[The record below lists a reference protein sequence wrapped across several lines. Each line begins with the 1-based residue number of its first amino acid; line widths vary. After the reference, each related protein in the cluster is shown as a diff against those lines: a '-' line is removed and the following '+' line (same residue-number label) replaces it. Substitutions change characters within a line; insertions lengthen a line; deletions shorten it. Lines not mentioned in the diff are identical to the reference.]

1 MDYTNLVASKS
12 TDGSIQNWVNNDSF
26 SATTVLSEAE
36 DWIFRRLRVRE
47 MLSIAT
53 GNMVVGQDYI
63 AVPSDFVA
71 SRSFYYSGTEKVE
84 IKHSTLDA
92 IEAARSYDA
101 SGNVSQGKPTTFY
114 VDSTNAF
121 FPIAPNAT
129 FPYRWRYYGQP
140 TALGPSNTTNF
151 LTNQS
156 PRLLRCICLAMANE
170 FLKQDSDKLYWLR
183 LAEGEI
189 ETLHVADDE
198 VRWDLDVSVVVT

>member
-47 MLSIAT
+47 MLAIT
-53 GNMVVGQDYI
+53 VGNMVVGQDFI
-63 AVPSDFVA
+63 AVPNDFVA
-71 SRSFYYSGTEKVE
+71 SRSLYYSGTEKTE
-84 IKHSTLDA
+84 IRHRTLDD
-92 IEAARSYDA
+92 IESARSYDS

-114 VDSTNAF
+114 VDSANAF
-121 FPIAPNAT
+121 FPIAPNTT